1 MSDECR
7 AYAAECLRVAKKVTG
22 VKTTATSL
30 VDFQAHCSA
39 ISPTNYKSRFF
50 ESHGGNCFCWQLD
63 LRQRIV
69 MRSRY
74 CALLGGMEMAMEAF
88 SCPMCLRAL
97 KISTIEPHPTR
108 DRVDVVTYGCPIHGD
123 IWRSVIVNRVAAAD
137 TEIAA
142 LLQP

>member
-50 ESHGGNCFCWQLD
+50 ESHGGNCFRWQLD

-74 CALLGGMEMAMEAF
+74 CALLGGMETAMEAF

-123 IWRSVIVNRVAAAD
+123 IWRSIIVNRVAAAD